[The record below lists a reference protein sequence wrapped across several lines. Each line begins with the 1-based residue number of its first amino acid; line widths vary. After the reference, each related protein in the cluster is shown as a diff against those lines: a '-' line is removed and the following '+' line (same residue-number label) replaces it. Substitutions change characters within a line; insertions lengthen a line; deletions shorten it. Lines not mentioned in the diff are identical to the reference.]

1 MELSEMLNI
10 KILPVEISSSL
21 YKIEKG
27 LFHLPYKDEV
37 KMFNCV
43 KEGDL
48 QKLIKRINSLNNIS
62 VGKMA
67 DDLIQQYKYMAVSS
81 ITLAT
86 RYAIEGGLSEEDAYA
101 YSDLFIKKVDEC
113 DSADSIIQYV
123 AQGVI
128 KLTNSVAE
136 EKNKLRQ
143 SPHVRKCITYINK
156 NLNKRITIADL
167 AAECN
172 LSADY
177 LSHLFK
183 TEMNENLSSYILK
196 KKLETAK
203 QLLLEGMDNVSICNA
218 LCFSSQSHF
227 ISAFKKEYSIT
238 PKEFLFLSK

>member
-1 MELSEMLNI
+1 MELSEVLNI
-10 KILPVEISSSL
+10 KILPVEISNSL
-21 YKIEKG
+21 YKIENG
-27 LFHLPYKDEV
+27 LFHLSYKDEV

-48 QKLIKRINSLNNIS
+48 QKLIKQIKCLNNIS

-86 RYAIEGGLSEEDAYA
+86 RYAIEGGLCEEDAYA
-101 YSDLFIKKVDEC
+101 YSDLFIKKIDEC
-113 DSADSIIQYV
+113 DSVDLIIQYI

-136 EKNKLRQ
+136 EKKKMKQ
-143 SPHVRKCITYINK
+143 SPHIRKCITYINK

-167 AAECN
+167 ADECN

-183 TEMNENLSSYILK
+183 TEMNENLSNYILK
-196 KKLETAK
+196 KKLETSK
-203 QLLLEGMDNVSICNA
+203 QLLLEGMDNLSICYA
-218 LCFSSQSHF
+218 LSFSSQSHF

-238 PKEFLFLSK
+238 PKEFISLSR